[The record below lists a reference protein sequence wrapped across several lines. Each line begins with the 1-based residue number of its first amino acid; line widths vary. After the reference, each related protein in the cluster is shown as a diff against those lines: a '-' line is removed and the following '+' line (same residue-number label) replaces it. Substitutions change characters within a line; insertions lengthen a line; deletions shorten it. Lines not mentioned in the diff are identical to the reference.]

1 MKAISREVNKLMR
14 LQIYLKLAII
24 DRGQQVIYNLGPRDF
39 LTHERA

>member
-24 DRGQQVIYNLGPRDF
+24 VRGQQVTYTLGPRDF